1 MALIVSAHDAII
13 VDSTPFYFFSTKF
26 TLFSSQAPYPTDAPI
41 FLRACPIIC
50 LANRI
55 ITRLCAES
63 VY

>member
-1 MALIVSAHDAII
+1 MLLVSAHDAII
-13 VDSTPFYFFSTKF
+13 TNSMPFIISNF
-26 TLFSSQAPYPTDAPI
+26 TLFPPQAPYPTDAPI

-55 ITRLCAES
+55 ITRLCAKS